1 MRQLTLM
8 LLCGLAILTG
18 AVSLHAQE
26 QKNQIF
32 KLPTFIDCGTAEA
45 IDKIIGNHNE
55 IPFAGGD
62 IAVIIPPGNQMI
74 QGPMTMYIDP
84 SSGSYTITMTLEP
97 RKEWPNP
104 FNLEKCIISYGKNF
118 KPATLKK
125 ETQI

>member
-1 MRQLTLM
+1 MKKLTLM

-18 AVSLHAQE
+18 TVSLHAQE
-26 QKNQIF
+26 QTQTF
-32 KLPTFIDCGTAEA
+32 KLPTFIDCGTKEA
-45 IDKIIGNHNE
+45 IDKLIGKYNE
-55 IPFAGGD
+55 IPFATGE

-84 SSGSYTITMTLEP
+84 VNGSYTMTMTLEP
-97 RKEWPNP
+97 REGWPNP

-118 KPATLKK
+118 KPASIKK